1 MSSSTSVP
9 SDLTLNKQLVVAV
22 CELIDFYSKKGVF
35 KVPEYKDIA
44 NINERLE
51 SILGCLN
58 EDKPYKDL
66 TTQELGFIVLIFKE
80 GSVRIPT
87 SIDNFGQLFGIYQ
100 HFVSLFEKSAAKDKA
115 EQEASVVPTVEELN
129 SS

>member
-1 MSSSTSVP
+1 MTSTTTST
-9 SDLTLNKQLVVAV
+9 DLTLNKQLVTAV
-22 CELIDFYSKKGVF
+22 VELIDFYSKKGVF

-51 SILGCLN
+51 TILSALN
-58 EDKPYKDL
+58 EDKSYTDL
-66 TTQELGFIVLIFKE
+66 STQELGFIVLIFKE

-87 SIDNFGQLFGIYQ
+87 SIDNFGQLYGIYQ
-100 HFVSLFEKSAAKDKA
+100 HFVALFEKSAAADKA
-115 EQEASVVPTVEELN
+115 VQDANAVPTVEELN